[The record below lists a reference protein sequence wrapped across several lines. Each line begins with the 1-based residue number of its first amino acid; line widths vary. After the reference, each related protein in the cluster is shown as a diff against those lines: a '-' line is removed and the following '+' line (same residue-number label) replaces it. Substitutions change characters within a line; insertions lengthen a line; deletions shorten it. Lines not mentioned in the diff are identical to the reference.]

1 MLTEISG
8 FKGHSRDPKASWER
22 IYKWQYFIIKYSEL
36 NDSPATLSGN
46 NWALPGIRVIRILGF
61 SDKLR
66 NCVKEE
72 GQD

>member
-1 MLTEISG
+1 M
-8 FKGHSRDPKASWER
+8 
-22 IYKWQYFIIKYSEL
+22 IKYPEV
-36 NDSPATLSGN
+36 NYSPATLSGN
-46 NWALPGIRVIRILGF
+46 NWALSGIRIIRILGF